1 MRAHVKIRPATALDA
16 VQICDVVRASIT
28 QLCFA
33 DHKGDPDI
41 IAQWLA
47 NKTPENVSRWL
58 ANAQNINLIA
68 RADGEVLA
76 AGCVTVSGEV
86 ILNYV
91 SPDARFQGVSRAIL
105 AELEGYAS
113 RHGNMRCRLDST
125 TTAHRFYE
133 DRGYRDSGASTFKFG
148 LTTYPMIK
156 SLSI

>member
-1 MRAHVKIRPATALDA
+1 MNIRSATVSDA
-16 VQICDVVRASIT
+16 AQICEVVRASIT

-33 DHKGDPDI
+33 DHMGDPDI
-41 IAQWLA
+41 IARWLA
-47 NKTPENVSRWL
+47 NKTPENVSRWI
-58 ANAQNINLIA
+58 ANSQNINLIA
-68 RADGEVLA
+68 QSDEDVLA

-105 AELEGYAS
+105 AELEAHAR
-113 RHGNMRCRLDST
+113 RHGNTHCRLDST

-133 DRGYRDSGASTFKFG
+133 DRGYLDRGAATFKFG

-156 SLSI
+156 SLAI